1 MNLFGVGGWELFL
14 VFVIML
20 IVAGPKRIVQW
31 AYTLGKWSAKMQ
43 QVWQQTVKVL
53 QSELD
58 EAGIEVQLPQEL
70 PTRHSLRQTAQQF
83 GKQVMSPALDPFA
96 EASKELQDGLKA
108 SITEVKQVANE
119 VDTSLKTTEAH
130 PNHQP

>member
-58 EAGIEVQLPQEL
+58 EAGIEVAIAP
-70 PTRHSLRQTAQQF
+70 R
-83 GKQVMSPALDPFA
+83 
-96 EASKELQDGLKA
+96 
-108 SITEVKQVANE
+108 VAH
-119 VDTSLKTTEAH
+119 A
-130 PNHQP
+130 P